1 MPSVKSADVVIVGA
15 GAAGLMAARELEA
28 RGRSVVVLEARER
41 IGGRVWTVW
50 DPRVPLPLEMG
61 AEFIHDGAPLTGRLL
76 ARAGLSSLGL
86 RPEHRQIRHGRFVRI
101 GYASAIERVL
111 SLVKQDG
118 PDESVDDF
126 LARKPGGSAMAS
138 ARALTRRFVSGFNA
152 ADPARASV
160 RSVAPT
166 PTEPESIAFSST
178 GRVTLG
184 YGALMDA
191 LARQLKRPVALR
203 HEVKAIAW
211 KPGRVTARLR
221 GATQI
226 AARAAIVTVPIGAL
240 AGRGAIAFHPEPASL
255 RTALSGLAMGSAR
268 RFVVWFRELPWKDAS
283 VTFVNFPDGPFQASW
298 SADPVRW
305 PLVVLW
311 CGGPQAR
318 ELTRLSRAELRR
330 VLRTQLAR
338 HFGRQAPSLVRHVWW
353 HDWDRD
359 PYARGAYS
367 YLLVGGED
375 AAQSLKRPVER
386 TLFFAG
392 EATEFESGTVEAA
405 LVSGQR
411 AAHQVDRALG
421 R

>member
-1 MPSVKSADVVIVGA
+1 M
-15 GAAGLMAARELEA
+15 AAGELEA
-28 RGRSVVVLEARER
+28 RGRSVLVLEARER
-41 IGGRVWTVW
+41 VGGRAWTVW

-61 AEFIHDGAPLTGRLL
+61 AEFIHDGAPVTGRLL
-76 ARAGLSSLGL
+76 ARAGLSSLSL
-86 RPEHRQIRHGRFVRI
+86 RPEHRQIRRGRFLRI
-101 GYASAIERVL
+101 GYASAVERVL

-126 LARKPGGSAMAS
+126 LARKPGGSGLAS
-138 ARALTRRFVSGFNA
+138 ERALTRRFVSGFNA

-160 RSVAPT
+160 RSVAPS
-166 PTEPESIAFSST
+166 PQEPESVAFSST

-191 LARQLKRPVALR
+191 LARELKRPVALR
-203 HEVKAIAW
+203 HEVKAVEW
-211 KPGRVTARLR
+211 KPGGVTVRLR
-221 GATQI
+221 GSTKI
-226 AARAAIVTVPIGAL
+226 SARAAIVTVPIGVL
-240 AGRGAIAFHPEPASL
+240 ARRAAIAFHPEPASL
-255 RTALSGLAMGSAR
+255 RTALSGLAMGSAV

-283 VTFVNFPDGPFQASW
+283 VNFVNFPDGPFQASW

-318 ELTRLSRAELRR
+318 ALSRLTKAEIRR
-330 VLRTQLAR
+330 VLHTQLAR
-338 HFGRQAPSLVRHVWW
+338 HFGRRTPGLVKHVWW

-367 YLLVGGED
+367 YMLVGGKN
-375 AAQSLKRPVER
+375 AARSLKRPVER

-411 AAHQVDRALG
+411 AARQVDRAL
-421 R
+421 RKR

>member
-1 MPSVKSADVVIVGA
+1 
-15 GAAGLMAARELEA
+15 MAARELTA
-28 RGRSVVVLEARER
+28 RGRSVLVLEARER

-76 ARAGLSSLGL
+76 EREGLSSLDL
-86 RPEHRQIRHGRFVRI
+86 HPVHRQVRKGRLVRV

-111 SLVKQDG
+111 SLVKQDD

-126 LARKPGGSAMAS
+126 LARKPGGSALAS

-160 RSVAPT
+160 RSVAPS
-166 PTEPESIAFSST
+166 PQEPESIAFSST

-191 LARQLKRPVALR
+191 LARELSHPVALR
-203 HEVKAIAW
+203 HPVRAIEW
-211 KPGRVTARLR
+211 KPGRVTVCLR
-221 GATQI
+221 GRTKLS
-226 AARAAIVTVPIGAL
+226 ARAAIVTVPIGVL
-240 AGRGAIAFHPEPASL
+240 ARRGAIAFHPEPASL
-255 RTALSGLAMGSAR
+255 RTALSGLAMGSAVR
-268 RFVVWFRELPWKDAS
+268 LVVWFRELPWRDAA
-283 VTFVNFPDGPFQASW
+283 VNFVNFPDGPFQASW

-311 CGGPQAR
+311 CGGPQAG
-318 ELTRLSRAELRR
+318 ELSRLSKAELRR

-338 HFGRQAPSLVRHVWW
+338 HFGRQAPDLVRHVWW

-359 PYARGAYS
+359 PYSCGAYS
-367 YLLVGGED
+367 YMLVGGKD
-375 AAQSLKRPVER
+375 AAQSLKRPVEH

-411 AAHQVDRALG
+411 AARQVDRALE
-421 R
+421 RRR